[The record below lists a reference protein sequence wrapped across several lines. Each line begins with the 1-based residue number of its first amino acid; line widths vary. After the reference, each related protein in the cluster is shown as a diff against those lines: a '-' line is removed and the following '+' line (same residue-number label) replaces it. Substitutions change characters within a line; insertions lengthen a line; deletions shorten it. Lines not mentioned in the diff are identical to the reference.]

1 MSALTLLVALLAPAL
16 PAHASQITS
25 RKLTLSS
32 SSAAASNATTTYT
45 FNFTLPSSTAVK
57 SFSAQ
62 ICTNTICSGG
72 TPGGFSNSS
81 AALGTI
87 TGLPGTWTINN
98 STAGTLKASSTN
110 ISTAPTNP
118 ITFTFTN
125 VQNPTTA
132 NQTFYAVLTTFS
144 DTAWTPGNAIDSG
157 VVAASTA
164 NQMTVSASV
173 PETLTFCT
181 GTSGITSTSCSGA
194 TGTSVGLGTLTTTST
209 GAATSQMGA
218 TTNAGIGYI
227 ITVNGTTLTSGAN
240 TIAAMSSSVPS
251 TQASS
256 QFGINLVSNTTPSI
270 GTNPSGAGSATPFTG
285 YGTTNNFKF
294 NNGDTVATSSGAA
307 DDFRLFTIS
316 YIANISNITPPG
328 TYTTTLTYICTATY

>member
-1 MSALTLLVALLAPAL
+1 L
-16 PAHASQITS
+16 QIADS
-25 RKLTLSS
+25 
-32 SSAAASNATTTYT
+32 SNATAPSGAVTLTFNNVTNPNNVNTTFYGWITTY
-45 FNFTLPSSTAVK
+45 
-57 SFSAQ
+57 
-62 ICTNTICSGG
+62 
-72 TPGGFSNSS
+72 
-81 AALGTI
+81 
-87 TGLPGTWTINN
+87 
-98 STAGTLKASSTN
+98 
-110 ISTAPTNP
+110 
-118 ITFTFTN
+118 
-125 VQNPTTA
+125 
-132 NQTFYAVLTTFS
+132 S
-144 DTAWTPGNAIDSG
+144 DAAWTPGNAIDSG

-218 TTNAGIGYI
+218 TTNAGSGYI

-240 TIAAMSSSVPS
+240 TIAAMSSSTTS

-270 GTNPSGAGSATPFTG
+270 GTNPSGAGSAAPFTG